1 MQLPSLYTAGIP
13 NVLQAEVIFM
23 LILGTVVGIIIGA
36 LPGLTVTMGVAL
48 LTPLT
53 FRMETAASF
62 ALLLGAYCGG
72 TYGGSITAI
81 LLRIPG
87 ALPAVMTTLDG
98 YPMAQRGEAGRAL
111 GITITTSVIGGVV
124 SALVLALL
132 APPLAELAVKF
143 SAQEY
148 LAVAI
153 FALSVIAYVSQ
164 EDMVKGLL
172 SGCFGLLIA
181 MVGTDPNAGFPRFT
195 ADLAELVSGVELVPL
210 MIGLFGLAEVL
221 TSVEKPVAEM
231 QVIKQL
237 GKILPSWG
245 ELWRL
250 TPTMIRGSI
259 VGVFIGI
266 LPAAGSSIASI
277 VSYGVEK
284 RVSKHPEKFGTGVPE
299 GIAAPETANNACTGG
314 DMVPTLS
321 LGIPGS
327 SSTAILMGAL
337 LLHGLQP
344 GPTLFTEHPD
354 VVSAIFILMLL
365 ANLAFFFL
373 GLIGANLFTRVID
386 APPPLL
392 VPSILMLCVVGSYA
406 IRNSLFDVAVM
417 ITSGILG
424 YSMRKAKV
432 PPAPLIL
439 GLILGPMVESNLQRV
454 MVLSYGDFGSLFNRP
469 ISLGFLLVTAA
480 FLFSPWLIA
489 RLVSRQRREQFAN
502 EDD

>member
-1 MQLPSLYTAGIP
+1 MEIPSLYTSGLP
-13 NVLQAEVIFM
+13 SVMQFEVIFM
-23 LILGTVVGIIIGA
+23 LLLGTVVGIVIGA

-53 FRMETAASF
+53 FRMDTTASF

-81 LLRIPG
+81 LLKIPG

-111 GITITTSVIGGVV
+111 GITITTSVIGGVI
-124 SALVLALL
+124 SALVLALM
-132 APPLAELAVKF
+132 APPLADLAVRF

-148 LAVAI
+148 LAVAF
-153 FALSVIAYVSQ
+153 FALSVIAYISQ
-164 EDMVKGLL
+164 EHMVKGFLAGALGLLL
-172 SGCFGLLIA
+172 STI
-181 MVGTDPNAGFPRFT
+181 GTDPNAGYPRFT
-195 ADLAELVSGVELVPL
+195 ADISELVSGVQLVPL

-221 TSVEKPVAEM
+221 TNVEKPVSEI

-237 GKILPSWG
+237 GKILPSWK
-245 ELWRL
+245 ELRSL
-250 TPTMIRGSI
+250 TPSIVRGSI
-259 VGVFIGI
+259 IGVFIGI

-284 RVSKHPEKFGTGVPE
+284 RVSKHPEKFGTGIPE
-299 GIAAPETANNACTGG
+299 GIAAPETANNASTGG

-344 GPTLFTEHPD
+344 GPTLFTEHEE

-365 ANLAFFFL
+365 ANLSFFFL
-373 GLIGANLFTRVID
+373 GLIGANVFTKAID
-386 APPPLL
+386 APPPMLI
-392 VPSILMLCVVGSYA
+392 PAIGMLCIIGSYA
-406 IRNSLFDVAVM
+406 IRNSLFDVVVM
-417 ITSGILG
+417 IAAGVLG
-424 YSMRKAKV
+424 YFMRKVRV
-432 PPAPLIL
+432 PSAPLVL

-454 MVLSYGDFGSLFNRP
+454 MMLSYGDVGSMFNRP
-469 ISLGFLLVTAA
+469 ISAGFLAVTVI
-480 FLFSPWLIA
+480 FLISPWLVGK
-489 RLVSRQRREQFAN
+489 LVNRQQREQFAN
-502 EDD
+502 DDD